1 MLPSDSPRP
10 LLALSPAI
18 GVVRGR
24 VHEVCGPSRRALA
37 VMLAA
42 RAAGPVLWAYP
53 AWRRE
58 HLYPPGL
65 AAFLDPA
72 RLIRAA
78 CPKPL
83 DLLWTVEEALRSGA
97 VGAVVAELEAPPAL
111 TPVRRLQLAAEAG
124 GGRVT
129 AFLLTP
135 DTGGAPGVESR
146 WHAAPRPGGGWH
158 LRRLRARMA
167 PEAAFDLPDPAAP
180 ARANAAAPPATRSRD
195 MAVQPGPCAPAHQSP
210 AASTPS

>member
-1 MLPSDSPRP
+1 MPAPDSILPPSLSPGRARP
-10 LLALSPAI
+10 LLSLGETV
-18 GVVRGR
+18 GVAQGR
-24 VHEVCGPSRRALA
+24 VHEICGPARRTLA

-42 RAAGPVLWAYP
+42 RAAGPVLWALP

-58 HLYPPGL
+58 YLYPPGL

-78 CPKPL
+78 CPKPV
-83 DLLWTVEEALRSGA
+83 DLLWTAEEALRSGA

-135 DTGGAPGVESR
+135 ETGGAPGVESR
-146 WHAAPRPGGGWH
+146 WHAAPRPGGGWR

-167 PEAAFDLPDPAAP
+167 PEAEFDLPD
-180 ARANAAAPPATRSRD
+180 S
-195 MAVQPGPCAPAHQSP
+195 CASAHHSP
-210 AASTPS
+210 APLAPS